1 MSTMRPQSSATP
13 SSLLHGRIAVVTG
26 ATSGIGAAVAER
38 FAAEGAQVTLLARRA
53 DRLGELTEHINSAG
67 GTAIGVPVDVGD
79 PEAVTTAADAIA
91 ARFGTVDVLVNNAG
105 VMLPGEITQ
114 QPISEWQQMI
124 DTNLLGALHA
134 IRAFLPALIDAAGE
148 NGIADLIN
156 ISSIGGKLV
165 FPRYA
170 VYGATKAA
178 LTQLSAMLRAELA
191 PRNVRVSDV
200 QPGLTE
206 SELAGNV
213 TDSDSR
219 AGLEEMFRNIA
230 ALRPADIADLA
241 VYLISRP
248 PHVNLSTLN
257 IVPTRQT

>member
-1 MSTMRPQSSATP
+1 M
-13 SSLLHGRIAVVTG
+13 HGRIAVVTG
-26 ATSGIGAAVAER
+26 AASGIGAAVAER
-38 FAAEGAQVTLLARRA
+38 FAAEGAQVALLARRE
-53 DRLGELTEHINSAG
+53 DRLRELAEQINAAG

-79 PEAVTTAADAIA
+79 REAVTAAAQTIA

-114 QPISEWQQMI
+114 QPISEWQRMI

-134 IRAFLPALIDAAGE
+134 VRAFVPALIDAADE
-148 NGIADLIN
+148 NAVADLIN

-191 PRNVRVSDV
+191 PRNVRVTDL

-219 AGLEEMFRNIA
+219 AGLEEMFQDIA
-230 ALRPADIADLA
+230 ALRPADIADLI

-248 PHVNLSTLN
+248 PHVNISTLD
-257 IVPTRQT
+257 IVPTRQA

>member
-1 MSTMRPQSSATP
+1 
-13 SSLLHGRIAVVTG
+13 V
-26 ATSGIGAAVAER
+26 
-38 FAAEGAQVTLLARRA
+38 RRA
-53 DRLGELTEHINSAG
+53 
-67 GTAIGVPVDVGD
+67 
-79 PEAVTTAADAIA
+79 
-91 ARFGTVDVLVNNAG
+91 
-105 VMLPGEITQ
+105 
-114 QPISEWQQMI
+114 PIRERHRRSDQ
-124 DTNLLGALHA
+124 H
-134 IRAFLPALIDAAGE
+134 LIDWRQAR
-148 NGIADLIN
+148 L
-156 ISSIGGKLV
+156 S
-165 FPRYA
+165 RYA

-178 LTQLSAMLRAELA
+178 LTQLSAILRAELG

-200 QPGLTE
+200 QPGLTG

-248 PHVNLSTLN
+248 PHVNLSTLD

>member
-1 MSTMRPQSSATP
+1 MSTTTSQPAPTAPGLM
-13 SSLLHGRIAVVTG
+13 HGRTAVVTG
-26 ATSGIGAAVAER
+26 AASGIGAAVAER
-38 FAAEGAQVTLLARRA
+38 FAAEGAQVALLARRE
-53 DRLGELTEHINSAG
+53 DRLRELAAHINSAG
-67 GTAIGVPVDVGD
+67 GTAIGLPADVGD
-79 PEAVTTAADAIA
+79 VAAVAAAAEKIA
-91 ARFGTVDVLVNNAG
+91 GDLGSVDVLVNNAG
-105 VMLPGEITQ
+105 VMLPGEITE
-114 QPISEWQQMI
+114 QPTSEWQRMI

-134 IRAFLPALIDAAGE
+134 VRAFVPALIDAAGE
-148 NGIADLIN
+148 TGVADLIN

-191 PRNVRVSDV
+191 PRNVRVTDL
-200 QPGLTE
+200 QPGLTQ

-219 AGLEEMFRNIA
+219 AGLEEMFQNTP

-248 PHVNLSTLN
+248 PHVNLSTLD
-257 IVPTRQT
+257 IIPTSQV

>member
-1 MSTMRPQSSATP
+1 
-13 SSLLHGRIAVVTG
+13 V
-26 ATSGIGAAVAER
+26 GIVEVAGAVAAQER
-38 FAAEGAQVTLLARRA
+38 DGL
-53 DRLGELTEHINSAG
+53 
-67 GTAIGVPVDVGD
+67 PC
-79 PEAVTTAADAIA
+79 DALP
-91 ARFGTVDVLVNNAG
+91 FENA
-105 VMLPGEITQ
+105 
-114 QPISEWQQMI
+114 
-124 DTNLLGALHA
+124 
-134 IRAFLPALIDAAGE
+134 
-148 NGIADLIN
+148 IADLIN

-178 LTQLSAMLRAELA
+178 LTQLSAILRAELG

-248 PHVNLSTLN
+248 PHVNLSTLD